1 MSFTRR
7 YVKLPIKL
15 FNQEESLLTGVE
27 ETIDSYAMVNPMSID
42 VYRPSMEN
50 EGQAIHV
57 DFRYGGS
64 MIVYMHISDFEELLN
79 KHQS

>member
-79 KHQS
+79 KH

>member
-1 MSFTRR
+1 
-7 YVKLPIKL
+7 
-15 FNQEESLLTGVE
+15 
-27 ETIDSYAMVNPMSID
+27 MSID

-79 KHQS
+79 NHQS

>member
-1 MSFTRR
+1 MNFTRR

-50 EGQAIHV
+50 EGHAIHV

>member
-1 MSFTRR
+1 MNFTRR

-79 KHQS
+79 NHQS

>member
-1 MSFTRR
+1 MNFTRR

-27 ETIDSYAMVNPMSID
+27 ETIDPYAMVNPMSID